1 MISIRDVTQSI
12 LTFIVIC
19 IAFSSFSYGYSGG
32 IVGRT
37 LKGPD
42 PGCSCH
48 NTNSSPGVNVVISG
62 PSTLAPNQTATYNVT
77 ISGGPLMRAG
87 VNIASSLG
95 SLSPVSGSGL
105 VLEANELKH
114 SSPKSPSGGVVTFSF
129 NYTAPPT
136 IGTQTIYATANSVN
150 FNGNSSGDQW
160 NHASNF
166 TINVSNAPVVDGNLD
181 DSQYITI
188 ATKQNSNAG
197 FGPNIDVS
205 KIVYYPDVVNNNL
218 YLGVVGKLNTG
229 SNDGIGIWL
238 NVSGTGSP
246 IGTSSGGNLGG
257 ITGAG
262 HYMGD
267 PTNPD
272 FKADF
277 EVDYMFA
284 INPGYSPTNCYVDA
298 ASRVGTPASV
308 YLGDCGLTGSLVNYN
323 TTGTV
328 FSSGQQISFAFNN
341 GGGANQGFEIR
352 IPFAAIGA
360 NSSMSINVFAFVVS
374 ATAFFSDV
382 TVPGNRTGDN
392 PGFNA
397 NFSTM
402 PGGPYNSGTRPLPV
416 ELTSFT
422 AKVSGNNVILNWTT
436 ATELNNYGFDVE
448 RKLVNSFDG
457 SGNWKKIAFIKG
469 YGTTSS
475 IQNYSFN
482 DYSLDYGRY
491 LYRLKQIDLDGSFN
505 YSKEIEIEI
514 VPISTFK
521 LEQNYPNPFNPG
533 TIISWQSP
541 ISGHQTL
548 KVYDVLGN
556 EVAILVDEY
565 RDAGLYQYEFNASGF
580 SSGVYFYKLQVGDYM
595 QTKKMILLQ

>member
-1 MISIRDVTQSI
+1 MNEDRTNYQTLMIFI
-12 LTFIVIC
+12 LVIT
-19 IAFSSFSYGYSGG
+19 ISNFLWGYSGG
-32 IVGRT
+32 ITGRT
-37 LKGPD
+37 LKGPE

-48 NTNSSPGVNVVISG
+48 NSNPSPSVNAVING
-62 PSTLAPNQTATYNVT
+62 PSTLAPGQTGAYTVS

-205 KIVYYPDVVNNNL
+205 KIVYYPDVANNNL

-246 IGTSSGGNLGG
+246 IGTPAGNSLGG

-267 PTNPD
+267 PTNPN

-284 INPGYSPTNCYVDA
+284 LNPGNSVSNCYVDA
-298 ASRVGTPASV
+298 ASRVGTSAGV
-308 YLGDCGLTGSLVNYN
+308 YLGDCGLSGTSVNYN

-328 FSSGQQISFAFNN
+328 FSAGQQISFAFNN
-341 GGGANQGFEIR
+341 AGGTNQGFEIK

-360 NSSMSINVFAFVVS
+360 NSSMNINVFAFVIS

-382 TVPGNRTGDN
+382 TVPGNRTGGN
-392 PGFNA
+392 MGFNA
-397 NFSTM
+397 DFSSFA
-402 PGGPYNSGTRPLPV
+402 GGPYNSGIRPLPV

-422 AKVSGNNVILNWTT
+422 AKVSGNNVNLNWTT
-436 ATELNNYGFDVE
+436 ATELNNNGFDIE
-448 RKLVNSFDG
+448 RKSVISFEG
-457 SGNWKKIAFIKG
+457 FGNWEKIGFVKG
-469 YGTTSS
+469 FGTTNSS
-475 IQNYSFN
+475 QNYSYN
-482 DYSLDYGRY
+482 DNGLDYGKY

-505 YSKEIEIEI
+505 YSNEVEVEIKS
-514 VPISTFK
+514 VTSFN

-541 ISGHQTL
+541 INGYQTL

-556 EVAILVDEY
+556 EVATLVDEY
-565 RDAGLYQYEFNASGF
+565 REAGSYQYEFNARDL
-580 SSGVYFYKLQVGDYM
+580 SSGIYFYKLQIGDFV
-595 QTKKMILLQ
+595 QTKKMILMQ